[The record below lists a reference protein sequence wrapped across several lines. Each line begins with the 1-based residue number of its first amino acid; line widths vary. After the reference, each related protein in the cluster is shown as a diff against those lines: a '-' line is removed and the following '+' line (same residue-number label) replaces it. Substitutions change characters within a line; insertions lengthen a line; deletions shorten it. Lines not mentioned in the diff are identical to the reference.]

1 MLPGGIVCLTP
12 RPYRLFSIKSSSLQQ
27 HLLSLP
33 AMTEQ
38 IPATTERIPAT
49 RKRKEPPKRKAALP
63 TKRQQLAKL
72 AKNAGNNESTT
83 AVRAIPLKDAAA
95 QFILQGRLSREDIEI
110 YKEM

>member
-1 MLPGGIVCLTP
+1 M
-12 RPYRLFSIKSSSLQQ
+12 
-27 HLLSLP
+27 
-33 AMTEQ
+33 
-38 IPATTERIPAT
+38 TERIPAT